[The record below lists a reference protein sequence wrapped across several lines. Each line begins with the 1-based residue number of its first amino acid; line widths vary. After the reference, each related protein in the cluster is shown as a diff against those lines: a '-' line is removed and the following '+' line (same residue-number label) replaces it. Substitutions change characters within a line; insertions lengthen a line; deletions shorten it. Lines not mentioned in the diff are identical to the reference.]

1 MDVSKSQPLLPT
13 SAREKNVLT
22 DIREDRANQ
31 VFWRNLKTSV
41 LMGFIITV
49 FFVPVCSGTLETM
62 IFNNVTYFDDDRVV
76 NGLDLPARLGS
87 PDLESYWPNVVQ
99 FVFFTIYSDFGTTV
113 QYAYQGMA
121 GTMLAEMNIFFLLQ
135 LFPHGGRCNHGIV
148 EGHFGLKPSCDEYG
162 YADPHYEHWGW
173 ILFVVDNVCV
183 TAAVFV
189 LKIGL
194 PVKKWFLCWNCV
206 FMMQFGSTDGLDRS
220 HSVLFTT
227 ILGCLLALVSMLPR
241 LRMTDLVGA
250 KRKIVDG
257 LERTLD
263 EVFTFLKPD
272 GKTHPPQAQQIVYGR
287 IKSSVRDVEKTAN
300 CMREDLDVTWWET
313 LGIRSRRERNECKK
327 FANLFSMRVDKR
339 NDDGGVVGGLYTVLH
354 LMLRAAEEKIKAEEK
369 TKSWDEQHAHL
380 DETLWKELRSLKVQT
395 MALVR
400 DLFGLPVKAN
410 AGGRPSGSKEEKNC
424 EAVAVIPALVPVQ
437 ARQGTDLPKYYSFFA
452 LALELLAEAVV
463 TCSEH
468 EEKEEKGLRDV
479 TMSTAYFLK
488 DAVVATVDV
497 GKERGLNYWNYAY
510 RNTLV
515 ILIAFWSGY
524 WLHGAFFLT
533 PFDSYMSVSLAVML
547 SEAKPGTSLDMNV
560 KRLLGVSIGKSL
572 TLIIM
577 AFVSFFGDTGPV
589 SVVVHIAMVFFFM
602 TFFSY
607 VYYDD
612 GYWSYVACLI
622 AGFGC
627 YTLAGTSA
635 DAAWSK
641 STLTFRYAE
650 ICQLTT
656 AIVVRFIIDALD
668 ESFWALGAHSTILR
682 CMERLGWGFH
692 QDGNGEA
699 ISTKGIT
706 DAAVQKLAGHPRK
719 WHSEGTPG
727 VLIQAMKLLWE
738 GEETYADFRARVD
751 EVKQQIQQVAGITT
765 TLSGAAVLAR
775 GRQACLDV
783 DLLTVCLD
791 HMTNILHELRT
802 LQVIHNSMKK
812 HHTPN
817 EGNASRPNSWD
828 ELIKDM
834 KDPFCLEIKN
844 SMEVAF
850 QMLQM
855 ALKKQGSNPIYC
867 QIDTT
872 RFSSTFQSPNNG
884 TPPEGSQSTC
894 REAVAWAAMHEIL
907 KLSYSVQSSVW
918 SSGILLTPAQHD
930 ASFDAL

>member
-313 LGIRSRRERNECKK
+313 LGIKSRAERSECMK
-327 FANLFSMRVDKR
+327 FAKLFSMRIDKR
-339 NDDGGVVGGLYTVLH
+339 DKKGRVQGSFYTVLH
-354 LMLRAAEEKIKAEEK
+354 LLLHAAE
-369 TKSWDEQHAHL
+369 TKVKSEDVVPDKLWEDL
-380 DETLWKELRSLKVQT
+380 DSLKT
-395 MALVR
+395 NILDRVR
-400 DLFGLPVKAN
+400 KDFHLP
-410 AGGRPSGSKEEKNC
+410 RKEEKNC
-424 EAVAVIPALVPVQ
+424 EAKALKEEVD
-437 ARQGTDLPKYYSFFA
+437 RIEKHKGTALPPYYSLLACA
-452 LALELLAEAVV
+452 LALLGEAVV
-463 TCSEH
+463 ECPVQ
-468 EEKEEKGLRDV
+468 EEVEDVSKRGAFVEVAGALIATFDISNKRD
-479 TMSTAYFLK
+479 
-488 DAVVATVDV
+488 
-497 GKERGLNYWNYAY
+497 LNSWNYAY